1 MRTDRVVPQALR
13 RDTNVQGYI
22 LFLAVFWFIGGH
34 LLAAA
39 GDAQHMRIPNRL
51 ILFLAAGF
59 AVTAV
64 LTQPGWTDLA
74 ASLATG
80 AAILA
85 GGAIL
90 FARGWMGGGDVKLLA
105 VTGLWLGPAATPAL
119 LLLTAL
125 AGGLLTLIIIACHAL
140 GADRLA
146 AGRIAALRP
155 PLDRVPYGIAIA
167 AAAIAVAFLQPEALL
182 PG

>member
-1 MRTDRVVPQALR
+1 MQDGLPIIACV
-13 RDTNVQGYI
+13 
-22 LFLAVFWFIGGH
+22 WFIGGQ
-34 LLAAA
+34 LFAAA
-39 GDAQHMRIPNRL
+39 GDALWMRIPNRL

-59 AVTAV
+59 ALTVA
-64 LTQPGWTDLA
+64 LTQPGWVDLA

-85 GGAIL
+85 VGAFL

-125 AGGLLTLIIIACHAL
+125 AGGVLTLTMIACHAL

-146 AGRIAALRP
+146 QGRIAALRP
-155 PLDRVPYGIAIA
+155 PMDRVPYGIAIA
-167 AAAIAVAFLQPEALL
+167 AAAIAVALLRPEALL